1 MGLLRT
7 TAVLVLALVSPASAD
22 TIAEAM
28 AKAYVNN
35 PDLNAARAGL
45 RAVDE
50 SVTIAKSGY
59 RPQVSATATATQ
71 TRFDS
76 ELLRQPSDFH
86 QGSAGLTITQQI
98 FDGFQTLYDVRA
110 SESTVLS
117 NRESLK
123 ANEISI
129 LLSAA
134 EAYANIVRDQQ
145 VVGIRRQN
153 LAFLKEQL
161 KAANARLTVG
171 EGTRTDVSQAEAELA
186 GAKAL
191 LATAVSQLRQSEAV
205 YVQVVGGAPRDIKP
219 ALPAKTGMPRTLDQA
234 VAAGFRDNPQIIAA
248 EHAADAA
255 GYRVRQAEGTML
267 PGVTIQG
274 SVSRNTGDSP
284 NNGGIDSSTGS
295 ITARLQVP
303 LYQGGAEYGQV
314 RQAKERAG
322 QQRIVVDSVRLDVQ
336 KTVVTAYAQLD
347 AARASIV
354 ANKEQIRA
362 ANQALNGVIE
372 ERKVGQ
378 RTTLD
383 VLDAQQSV
391 LVARESLAASQ
402 RNAVVASY
410 SLLAS
415 MGALTV
421 RGQNLKVAEYRP
433 ERHYEAVK
441 DKWFG
446 LDTVEGR

>member
-1 MGLLRT
+1 MVRTALLASVPLLAQ
-7 TAVLVLALVSPASAD
+7 TAAAE
-22 TIAEAM
+22 TITGAM

-50 SVTIAKSGY
+50 SVTIAKAGL
-59 RPQVSATATATQ
+59 RPQVGASIVGTQ
-71 TRFDS
+71 TRFETDVRRKQVENYGTAS
-76 ELLRQPSDFH
+76 V
-86 QGSAGLTITQQI
+86 GLTITQRI
-98 FDGFQTLYDVRA
+98 FDGFQTLNDIRA

-117 NRESLK
+117 TRESLK

-134 EAYANIVRDQQ
+134 ESYANVVREQQ

-153 LAFLKEQL
+153 LAFLQEQL
-161 KAANARLTVG
+161 KAANARLNVG
-171 EGTRTDVSQAEAELA
+171 EATRTDVSQAEAELA
-186 GAKAL
+186 SAKAL
-191 LATAVSQLRQSEAV
+191 LVTAVSQLRQSEAV
-205 YVQVVGGAPRDIKP
+205 YVSVVGDAPTGIKS
-219 ALPAKTGMPRTLDQA
+219 ASPAKKGIPRSVDQA
-234 VAAGFRDNPQIIAA
+234 VAEGLKNNPQIIAA
-248 EHAADAA
+248 LYSVDAA
-255 GYRVRQAEGTML
+255 GYRVKQAEGTLL

-274 SVSRNTGDSP
+274 SVSRNSGDGLNSS
-284 NNGGIDSSTGS
+284 GIESNSAS

-314 RQAKERAG
+314 RQAKEREG
-322 QQRIVVDSVRLDVQ
+322 QQAIIVDRVRMDVRQ
-336 KTVVTAYAQLD
+336 TVVGSYAQLE
-347 AARASIV
+347 AALAAIA
-354 ANKEQIRA
+354 ANKQQIDA
-362 ANQALNGVIE
+362 ANQALSGVIE

-391 LVARESLAASQ
+391 LIARESLAASQ

-415 MGALTV
+415 IGALTV
-421 RGQNLKVAEYRP
+421 RGQNLAVAEYRP
-433 ERHYEAVK
+433 EEHYEAVK
-441 DKWFG
+441 NKWFG
-446 LDTVEGR
+446 LTPAK

>member
-1 MGLLRT
+1 MKMLRIT
-7 TAVLVLALVSPASAD
+7 TILAVALVSPASAD

-28 AKAYVNN
+28 AKAYANN

-59 RPQVSATATATQ
+59 RPQVSAVATGTQ

-76 ELLRQPSDFH
+76 DLQTRPRDFH

-98 FDGFQTLYDVRA
+98 FDGFQTLNDVRA

-134 EAYANIVRDQQ
+134 ESYANIVRDQQ

-186 GAKAL
+186 SAKAL
-191 LATAVSQLRQSEAV
+191 LATAVSQLKQSEAV
-205 YVQVVGGAPRDIKP
+205 YVQIVGGAPRDIK
-219 ALPAKTGMPRTLDQA
+219 AATPAKTGMPRTLDQA
-234 VAAGFRDNPQIIAA
+234 VAAGIRDNPQIIAA
-248 EHAADAA
+248 LYAVDAA
-255 GYRVRQAEGTML
+255 GYRVKQAEGTML

-274 SVSRNTGDSP
+274 SVSRNTGDSF
-284 NNGGIDSSTGS
+284 NNGGVDNTSGS

-303 LYQGGAEYGQV
+303 IYQGGAEYGQV

-322 QQRIVVDSVRLDVQ
+322 QQSIAVDSVRLDVQ
-336 KTVVTAYAQLD
+336 KTVVSAYAQLD
-347 AARASIV
+347 AARASIT

-362 ANQALNGVIE
+362 ANQALAGVIE

-391 LVARESLAASQ
+391 LIARESLAASQ

-421 RGQNLKVAEYRP
+421 RGQNLNVAEYRP
-433 ERHYEAVK
+433 EKHYEAVK
-441 DKWFG
+441 NKWFG
-446 LDTVEGR
+446 LKPVEGR

>member
-1 MGLLRT
+1 MKMLH
-7 TAVLVLALVSPASAD
+7 TAAILGLALVSPASAE

-28 AKAYVNN
+28 AKAYANN

-59 RPQVSATATATQ
+59 RPQVSAVASGTQ

-76 ELLRQPSDFH
+76 ELQRRPRDFH

-98 FDGFQTLYDVRA
+98 FDGFQTLNEVRA

-186 GAKAL
+186 SAKAL
-191 LATAVSQLRQSEAV
+191 LATAVSQLKQSEAV
-205 YVQVVGGAPRDIKP
+205 YVQIVGGAPRDIK
-219 ALPAKTGMPRTLDQA
+219 AASPAKIGMPRTLDQA
-234 VAAGFRDNPQIIAA
+234 VAAGLRDNPQIIAA
-248 EHAADAA
+248 EYAVDAA
-255 GYRVRQAEGTML
+255 GYRVKQAEGTML

-274 SVSRNTGDSP
+274 SVSRNTGDSV
-284 NNGGIDSSTGS
+284 NNGGIDSTSGS

-303 LYQGGAEYGQV
+303 IYQGGAEYGQV

-322 QQRIVVDSVRLDVQ
+322 QQRIVVDSVRLDVE
-336 KTVVTAYAQLD
+336 KTVVSAHAQLD
-347 AARASIV
+347 AARASIT

-362 ANQALNGVIE
+362 ANQALAGVIE

-391 LVARESLAASQ
+391 LIARESLAASQ

-421 RGQNLKVAEYRP
+421 RGQNLNVAEYRP
-433 ERHYEAVK
+433 EEHYEAVK
-441 DKWFG
+441 NKWFG
-446 LDTVEGR
+446 LSPVEGR

>member
-1 MGLLRT
+1 MKMLRIT
-7 TAVLVLALVSPASAD
+7 TILAVALVSPASAD

-28 AKAYVNN
+28 AKAYANN

-59 RPQVSATATATQ
+59 RPQVSAVATGTQ

-76 ELLRQPSDFH
+76 DLQTRPRDFH

-98 FDGFQTLYDVRA
+98 FDGFQTLNDVRA

-134 EAYANIVRDQQ
+134 ESYANIVRDQQ

-186 GAKAL
+186 SAKAL
-191 LATAVSQLRQSEAV
+191 LATAVSQLKQSEAV
-205 YVQVVGGAPRDIKP
+205 YVQIVGGAPRDIK
-219 ALPAKTGMPRTLDQA
+219 AATPAKTGMPRTLDQA
-234 VAAGFRDNPQIIAA
+234 VAAAIRDNPQIIAA
-248 EHAADAA
+248 LYAVDAA
-255 GYRVRQAEGTML
+255 GYRVKQAEGTML

-274 SVSRNTGDSP
+274 SVSRNTGDSF
-284 NNGGIDSSTGS
+284 NNGGVDNTSGS

-303 LYQGGAEYGQV
+303 IYQGGAEYGQV

-322 QQRIVVDSVRLDVQ
+322 QQSIAVDSVRLDVQ
-336 KTVVTAYAQLD
+336 KTVVSAYAQLD
-347 AARASIV
+347 AARASIT

-362 ANQALNGVIE
+362 ANQALAGVIE

-391 LVARESLAASQ
+391 LIARESLAASQ

-421 RGQNLKVAEYRP
+421 RGQNLNVAEYRP
-433 ERHYEAVK
+433 EKHYEAVK
-441 DKWFG
+441 NKWFG
-446 LDTVEGR
+446 LKPVEGR

>member
-1 MGLLRT
+1 MKMLRT
-7 TAVLVLALVSPASAD
+7 TVVLALAFGSPAAAE
-22 TIAEAM
+22 TIADAM

-59 RPQVSATATATQ
+59 RPQVSAVASATQ
-71 TRFDS
+71 TRYDS
-76 ELLRQPSDFH
+76 EFQRRPQNFH

-98 FDGFQTLYDVRA
+98 FDGFQTLNEVRA

-117 NRESLK
+117 SRENLK

-134 EAYANIVRDQQ
+134 ESYANVVRDQQ

-186 GAKAL
+186 SAKAL
-191 LATAVSQLRQSEAV
+191 LATAVSQLTQSEAV
-205 YVQVVGGAPRDIKP
+205 YVQVVGDAPKNIK
-219 ALPAKTGMPRTLDQA
+219 AASPAKAGMPRTLDQA

-248 EHAADAA
+248 EYAVDAA
-255 GYRVRQAEGTML
+255 GYKVKQAEGTML

-274 SVSRNTGDSP
+274 SVSRNTGDASS
-284 NNGGIDSSTGS
+284 NGGIDNSSGS

-303 LYQGGAEYGQV
+303 LYQGGAEYGQI

-322 QQRIVVDSVRLDVQ
+322 QQRIAVDSVRLDVQ
-336 KTVVTAYAQLD
+336 KTVVSAYAQLD
-347 AARASIV
+347 AARASIS

-362 ANQALNGVIE
+362 ANQALAGVIE

-433 ERHYEAVK
+433 EDHYEAVK

-446 LDTVEGR
+446 LNPPEQR

>member
-1 MGLLRT
+1 MKMLRIT
-7 TAVLVLALVSPASAD
+7 TILAVALVSPASAD

-28 AKAYVNN
+28 AKAYANN

-59 RPQVSATATATQ
+59 RPQVSAVATGTQ

-76 ELLRQPSDFH
+76 DLQTRPRDFH

-98 FDGFQTLYDVRA
+98 FDGFQTLNDVRA

-134 EAYANIVRDQQ
+134 ESYANIVRDQQ

-186 GAKAL
+186 SAKAL
-191 LATAVSQLRQSEAV
+191 LATAVSQLKQSEAV
-205 YVQVVGGAPRDIKP
+205 YVQIVGGAPRDIKAAP
-219 ALPAKTGMPRTLDQA
+219 PAKTGMPRTLDQA
-234 VAAGFRDNPQIIAA
+234 VAAGLRDNPQIIAA
-248 EHAADAA
+248 LYAVDAA
-255 GYRVRQAEGTML
+255 GYRVKQAEGTML

-274 SVSRNTGDSP
+274 SVSRNTGDSF
-284 NNGGIDSSTGS
+284 NNGGVDNTSGS

-303 LYQGGAEYGQV
+303 IYQGGAEYGQV

-322 QQRIVVDSVRLDVQ
+322 QQSIAVDSVRLDVQ
-336 KTVVTAYAQLD
+336 KTVVSAYAQLD
-347 AARASIV
+347 AARASIT

-362 ANQALNGVIE
+362 ANQALAGVIE

-391 LVARESLAASQ
+391 LIARESLAASQ

-421 RGQNLKVAEYRP
+421 RGQNLNVAEYRP
-433 ERHYEAVK
+433 EKHYEAVK
-441 DKWFG
+441 NKWFG
-446 LDTVEGR
+446 LKPVEGR

>member
-1 MGLLRT
+1 MKMLRIT
-7 TAVLVLALVSPASAD
+7 TILALALVSPASAD

-28 AKAYVNN
+28 AKAYANN

-59 RPQVSATATATQ
+59 RPQVSAVATGTQ

-76 ELLRQPSDFH
+76 DLQTRPRDFH

-98 FDGFQTLYDVRA
+98 FDGFQTLNDVRA

-134 EAYANIVRDQQ
+134 ESYANIVRDQQ

-186 GAKAL
+186 SAKAL
-191 LATAVSQLRQSEAV
+191 LATAVSQLKQSEAV
-205 YVQVVGGAPRDIKP
+205 YVQIVGGAPRDIK
-219 ALPAKTGMPRTLDQA
+219 AATPAKTGMPRTLDQA
-234 VAAGFRDNPQIIAA
+234 VAAAIRDNPQIIAA
-248 EHAADAA
+248 LYAVDAA
-255 GYRVRQAEGTML
+255 GYRVKQAEGTML

-274 SVSRNTGDSP
+274 SVSRNTGDSF
-284 NNGGIDSSTGS
+284 NNGGVDNTSGS

-303 LYQGGAEYGQV
+303 IYQGGAEYGQV

-322 QQRIVVDSVRLDVQ
+322 QQSIAVDSVRLDVQ
-336 KTVVTAYAQLD
+336 KTVVSAYAQLD
-347 AARASIV
+347 AARASIT

-362 ANQALNGVIE
+362 ANQALAGVIE

-391 LVARESLAASQ
+391 LIARESLAASQ

-421 RGQNLKVAEYRP
+421 RGQNLNVAEYRP
-433 ERHYEAVK
+433 EKHYEAVK
-441 DKWFG
+441 NKWFG
-446 LDTVEGR
+446 LKPVEGR

>member
-1 MGLLRT
+1 MKMLHTVAILG
-7 TAVLVLALVSPASAD
+7 LALVSPASAE
-22 TIAEAM
+22 TMAEAM
-28 AKAYVNN
+28 AKAYANN

-59 RPQVSATATATQ
+59 RPQVSAVATGTQ

-76 ELLRQPSDFH
+76 ELQRRPRDFH

-98 FDGFQTLYDVRA
+98 FDGFQTLNEVRA

-186 GAKAL
+186 SAKAL
-191 LATAVSQLRQSEAV
+191 LATAVSQQKQSEAV
-205 YVQVVGGAPRDIKP
+205 YVQIVGGAPRDIK
-219 ALPAKTGMPRTLDQA
+219 AASPAKIGMPRTLEQA
-234 VAAGFRDNPQIIAA
+234 VAAGLRDNPQIIAA
-248 EHAADAA
+248 EYAVDAA
-255 GYRVRQAEGTML
+255 GYRVKQAEGTML

-274 SVSRNTGDSP
+274 SVSRNTGDSV
-284 NNGGIDSSTGS
+284 NNGGIDSTSGS

-303 LYQGGAEYGQV
+303 IYQGGAEYGQV

-322 QQRIVVDSVRLDVQ
+322 QQRIVVDSVRLDVE
-336 KTVVTAYAQLD
+336 KTVVSAHAQLD
-347 AARASIV
+347 AARASIT

-362 ANQALNGVIE
+362 ANQALAGVIE

-391 LVARESLAASQ
+391 LIARESLAASQ

-421 RGQNLKVAEYRP
+421 RGQNLNVAEYRP
-433 ERHYEAVK
+433 EEHYEAVK
-441 DKWFG
+441 NKWFG
-446 LDTVEGR
+446 LSPVEGR

>member
-1 MGLLRT
+1 MKMLRIT
-7 TAVLVLALVSPASAD
+7 TILALALVSPASAD

-28 AKAYVNN
+28 AKAYANN

-50 SVTIAKSGY
+50 SVTVAKSGY
-59 RPQVSATATATQ
+59 RPQVSAVATGTQ

-76 ELLRQPSDFH
+76 DLQTRPRDFH

-98 FDGFQTLYDVRA
+98 FDGFQTLNDVRA

-134 EAYANIVRDQQ
+134 ESYANIVRDQQ

-186 GAKAL
+186 SAKAL
-191 LATAVSQLRQSEAV
+191 LATAVSQLKQSEAV
-205 YVQVVGGAPRDIKP
+205 YVQIVGGAPRDIK
-219 ALPAKTGMPRTLDQA
+219 AATPAKTGMPRTLDQA
-234 VAAGFRDNPQIIAA
+234 VAAGLRDNPQIIAA
-248 EHAADAA
+248 LYAVDAA
-255 GYRVRQAEGTML
+255 GYRVKQAEGTML

-274 SVSRNTGDSP
+274 SVSRNTGDSF
-284 NNGGIDSSTGS
+284 NNGGVDNTSGS

-303 LYQGGAEYGQV
+303 IYQGGAEYGQV

-322 QQRIVVDSVRLDVQ
+322 QQSIAVDSARLDVQ
-336 KTVVTAYAQLD
+336 KTVVSAYAQLD
-347 AARASIV
+347 AARASIT

-362 ANQALNGVIE
+362 ANQALAGVIE

-391 LVARESLAASQ
+391 LIARESLAASQ

-421 RGQNLKVAEYRP
+421 RGQNLNVAEYRP
-433 ERHYEAVK
+433 EKHYEAVK
-441 DKWFG
+441 NKWFG
-446 LDTVEGR
+446 LKPVEGR

>member
-1 MGLLRT
+1 MKMLH
-7 TAVLVLALVSPASAD
+7 TAAILGLALVSPASAE

-28 AKAYVNN
+28 AKAYANN

-59 RPQVSATATATQ
+59 RPQVSAVASGTQ

-76 ELLRQPSDFH
+76 ELQRRPRDFH

-98 FDGFQTLYDVRA
+98 FDGFQTLNEVRA

-186 GAKAL
+186 SAKAL
-191 LATAVSQLRQSEAV
+191 LATAVSQLKQSEAV
-205 YVQVVGGAPRDIKP
+205 YVQIVGGAPRDIK
-219 ALPAKTGMPRTLDQA
+219 AASPAKIGMPHTLEQA
-234 VAAGFRDNPQIIAA
+234 VAAGLRDNPQIIAA
-248 EHAADAA
+248 EYAVDAA
-255 GYRVRQAEGTML
+255 GYRVKQAEGTML

-274 SVSRNTGDSP
+274 SVSRNTGDSF
-284 NNGGIDSSTGS
+284 NNGGIDNTSGS

-303 LYQGGAEYGQV
+303 IYQGGAEYGQV

-322 QQRIVVDSVRLDVQ
+322 QQRIVVDSVRLDVE
-336 KTVVTAYAQLD
+336 KTVVSAHAQLD
-347 AARASIV
+347 AARASIT

-362 ANQALNGVIE
+362 ANQALAGVIE

-391 LVARESLAASQ
+391 LIARESLAASQ

-421 RGQNLKVAEYRP
+421 RGQNLNVAEYRP
-433 ERHYEAVK
+433 EEHYEAVK
-441 DKWFG
+441 NKWFG
-446 LDTVEGR
+446 LSPVEGR

>member
-1 MGLLRT
+1 MKMLRIT
-7 TAVLVLALVSPASAD
+7 TILALALVSPASAD

-28 AKAYVNN
+28 AKAYANN

-59 RPQVSATATATQ
+59 RPQVSAVATGTQ

-76 ELLRQPSDFH
+76 ELQKRPRDFH

-98 FDGFQTLYDVRA
+98 FDGFQTLNDVRA

-134 EAYANIVRDQQ
+134 ESYANIVRDQQ
-145 VVGIRRQN
+145 IVGIRRQN
-153 LAFLKEQL
+153 LAFLREQL

-186 GAKAL
+186 SAKAL
-191 LATAVSQLRQSEAV
+191 LATAVSQLKQSEAV
-205 YVQVVGGAPRDIKP
+205 YVQIVGGAPRDIK
-219 ALPAKTGMPRTLDQA
+219 AASPAKTGMPHTLDQA
-234 VAAGFRDNPQIIAA
+234 VAAGLRDNPQIIAA
-248 EHAADAA
+248 QYAVDAA
-255 GYRVRQAEGTML
+255 GYRVKQAEGTML

-274 SVSRNTGDSP
+274 SVSRNTGDSF
-284 NNGGIDSSTGS
+284 NNSGVDSTSGS

-303 LYQGGAEYGQV
+303 IYQGGAEYGQV

-322 QQRIVVDSVRLDVQ
+322 QQSILVDSVRLDVQ
-336 KTVVTAYAQLD
+336 KTVVSAYAQLD
-347 AARASIV
+347 AARSSIT

-362 ANQALNGVIE
+362 ANQALAGVIE

-391 LVARESLAASQ
+391 LIARESLAASQ

-415 MGALTV
+415 MGVLTV
-421 RGQNLKVAEYRP
+421 RGQNLNVAEYRP
-433 ERHYEAVK
+433 EDHYEAVK
-441 DKWFG
+441 NKWFG
-446 LDTVEGR
+446 LKAVEGR